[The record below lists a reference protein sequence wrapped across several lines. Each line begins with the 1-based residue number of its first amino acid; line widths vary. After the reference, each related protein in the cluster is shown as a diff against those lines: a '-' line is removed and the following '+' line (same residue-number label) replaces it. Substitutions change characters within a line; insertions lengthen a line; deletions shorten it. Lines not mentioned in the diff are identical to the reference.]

1 MTEVSTIPAAGGLA
15 TPALTAPDSQT
26 VVDLQVWASELS
38 AAMQLGKALAS
49 TDFVPASLKTLS
61 GGRPKEP
68 QQIAENVAAT
78 ILAGKS
84 LGLDPMNS
92 IQNIFVVQG
101 RPAMYARTMV
111 ALVLSAGHDLRRS
124 VATPEAVTVM
134 ARRKGQADWQEFT
147 WTIDRA
153 RQAGYLSNKKYS
165 TDPTAMLTAKAQ
177 AEACRTIAPD
187 VLTGVAAYS
196 VEEVELEDMGEA
208 PAPAAAAPAA
218 APKARAK
225 VQRRQAPA
233 PELPPVVHDAPPV
246 AVEPDPEPEGMAS
259 PEQITHLIVAL
270 KAAGHTTNEAK
281 AAAVQEQVG
290 RTLGGFQDLT
300 SDEAAG
306 LTEYFTAEGPQAA
319 PAEDAAAADAAWLAG
334 AN

>member
-1 MTEVSTIPAAGGLA
+1 MTEVSIPQAAPNTLAAPGFNVPTINPTATTVSLMEWAQELDAAHRLG
-15 TPALTAPDSQT
+15 TALCGT
-26 VVDLQVWASELS
+26 E
-38 AAMQLGKALAS
+38 
-49 TDFVPASLKTLS
+49 FVPVAFRGKPDAAAAAILS
-61 GGRPKEP
+61 
-68 QQIAENVAAT
+68 
-78 ILAGKS
+78 GKS
-84 LGLDPMNS
+84 LGLDPMNALS
-92 IQNIFVVQG
+92 NIFVVQG

-208 PAPAAAAPAA
+208 PAPAPAVAAPAA

-233 PELPPVVHDAPPV
+233 AELPAVVHHAPV
-246 AVEPDPEPEGMAS
+246 ETAEPDPEPVGMATA
-259 PEQITHLIVAL
+259 EQITHLVVAL

-300 SDEAAG
+300 TDEAAG
-306 LTEYFTAEGPQAA
+306 LTEYFNTLPPQET
-319 PAEDAAAADAAWLAG
+319 PIDEAADAAWLAG
-334 AN
+334 GQ